1 MARVLVLGAGFAGL
15 AAAYGLRRLA
25 GDRADV
31 TVLCNA
37 DGYFYRPSLPE
48 VALGNRRPQQI
59 VVPLEKALSR
69 KGIRFAKCR
78 VTRLLPTEN
87 GVEADIG
94 RLEYDYLI
102 VALGSEIAFDEIPGA
117 AQYGHVLCESD
128 RILALR
134 EAIASFRGG
143 DVAIALT
150 PDNPFELVDI
160 GFTFALD
167 HLLRRR
173 GIRDTATIRYFT
185 HNSLVVPHLGERG
198 RATIL
203 DMFRRRNIAVHSGLH
218 LCEVTPDAVVFDRD
232 VRFPAALT
240 VLIPPYRGR
249 RLVATSDMA
258 DERGYIKVDD
268 GLRSSRFDNVY
279 AAGDSV
285 YFAGPKT
292 GRRAVIQGKVVAH
305 NIASNLCG
313 RANGAK
319 FVERDLRCIV
329 EAGAGRA
336 ALIRSNVYWGGTAES
351 VWLGRVPLWL
361 KVWLEKRFLFSGGNI

>member
-15 AAAYGLRRLA
+15 AAAYGLRQLA
-25 GDRADV
+25 GDRAEV

-37 DGYFYRPSLPE
+37 DRYFYRPSLPE
-48 VALGNRRPQQI
+48 VALGHRRPQQI
-59 VVPLEKALSR
+59 VVPLEKALAR
-69 KGIRFAKCR
+69 KGIRFARCR
-78 VTRLLPTEN
+78 VARLAPKEN
-87 GVEADIG
+87 IVEADLG
-94 RLEYDYLI
+94 RLGYDYLI

-128 RILALR
+128 RIMALR

-173 GIRDTATIRYFT
+173 GIREATTIRYFT

-198 RATIL
+198 RAAIL
-203 DMFRRRNIAVHSGLH
+203 DMFRRRNIAVHSGLR
-218 LCEVTPDAVVFDRD
+218 LREVTADAVVLDGGAH
-232 VRFPAALT
+232 FPAALT

-249 RLVATSDMA
+249 RLVAESELA
-258 DERGYIKVDD
+258 DDRGYIVVDE
-268 GLRSSRFDNVY
+268 GLRSTIFENVY

-292 GRRAVIQGKVVAH
+292 GRRAVVQGKVVAH
-305 NIASNLCG
+305 NVASHLRN
-313 RANGAK
+313 RANGTK
-319 FVERDLRCIV
+319 FVERELRCIV

-361 KVWLEKRFLFSGGNI
+361 KLWLEKRFLFSGGNI